1 MKGMNMNRRVVITG
15 MGAVT
20 PLGNTAADFWT
31 GIREGKNGID
41 TITHFD
47 VSVQKAIMGAEV
59 KDFTYEDFRE
69 GKRMDRSSQFGVTA
83 AKEAMKDSGL
93 VSGENIHPYRLGVLA
108 GTGIG
113 GIMTL
118 ETEVTKAVD
127 KGVGRVS
134 ALLVPMVIPNI
145 LAGNVA
151 IALQAK
157 GSCLGMVTACAA
169 GTHGIGEAYRAI
181 RHGYLDAVVA
191 GAAEA
196 AFAPVCFAGFANMTA
211 LSTRTDRNRCSTPFD
226 KERDGFVMGE
236 GAGMLVLEELEHAL
250 ARGAQIYGEI
260 AGYGTT
266 CDAYHLTSPSPEGEG
281 AAEAMKMAI
290 RDAGLNPEDVD
301 YINAHG
307 TGTPYNDLFETRAVK
322 TVFGAD
328 TKVPISSTKSMTGHL
343 LGAAGAIEAIVCLKA
358 INDGFL
364 PATINYQVP
373 DEELDLDYVP
383 NQGREAEVS
392 VVLSNSLGFGG
403 HNGTLLFKKY
413 R

>member
-20 PLGNTAADFWT
+20 PLGNTAADFWA

-47 VSVQKAIMGAEV
+47 ISLQKAIMGGEV

-118 ETEVTKAVD
+118 ESEVTKAVD

-134 ALLVPMVIPNI
+134 ALLVPMVIPDI

-181 RHGYLDAVVA
+181 RHGYLDAIVA

-250 ARGAQIYGEI
+250 ARGAKIYGEI

-322 TVFGAD
+322 TVFGSD

-364 PATINYQVP
+364 PATINYQIP

-383 NQGREAEVS
+383 NQGREAEVN

>member
-1 MKGMNMNRRVVITG
+1 MNRRVVITG

-20 PLGNTAADFWT
+20 PLGNTAADFWA

-47 VSVQKAIMGAEV
+47 ISVQKAIMGAEV

-118 ETEVTKAVD
+118 ENEVTKAVD

-181 RHGYLDAVVA
+181 RHGYLDAIVA

-250 ARGAQIYGEI
+250 DRGAQIYGEI

-281 AAEAMKMAI
+281 AAEAMKMAL

-322 TVFGAD
+322 TVFGPD

-358 INDGFL
+358 INDGFV
-364 PATINYQVP
+364 PATINYQIP

>member
-20 PLGNTAADFWT
+20 PLGNTAADFWA

-47 VSVQKAIMGAEV
+47 ISVQKAIMGAEV

-118 ETEVTKAVD
+118 ENEVTKAVD

-181 RHGYLDAVVA
+181 RHGYLDAIVA

-250 ARGAQIYGEI
+250 DRGAQIYGEI

-281 AAEAMKMAI
+281 AAEAMKMAL

-322 TVFGAD
+322 TVFGPD

-358 INDGFL
+358 INDGFV
-364 PATINYQVP
+364 PATINYQIP

>member
-1 MKGMNMNRRVVITG
+1 

>member
-1 MKGMNMNRRVVITG
+1 MNRRVVITG

-20 PLGNTAADFWT
+20 PLGNTAADFWA

-47 VSVQKAIMGAEV
+47 ISLQKAIMGGEV

-118 ETEVTKAVD
+118 ESEVTKAVD

-181 RHGYLDAVVA
+181 RHGYLDAIVA

-250 ARGAQIYGEI
+250 ARGAKIYGEI

-290 RDAGLNPEDVD
+290 RDAGLNPADVD

-322 TVFGAD
+322 TVFGSD

-364 PATINYQVP
+364 PATINYQIP

-383 NQGREAEVS
+383 NQGREAEVN

>member
-1 MKGMNMNRRVVITG
+1 MNRRVVITG

-20 PLGNTAADFWT
+20 PLGNTAADFWA

-47 VSVQKAIMGAEV
+47 ISVQKAIMGAEV

-118 ETEVTKAVD
+118 ENEVTKAVD

-181 RHGYLDAVVA
+181 RHGYLDAIVA

-250 ARGAQIYGEI
+250 DRGAQIYGEI

-281 AAEAMKMAI
+281 AAEAMKMAL

-322 TVFGAD
+322 TVFGPD

-364 PATINYQVP
+364 PATINYQIP

-383 NQGREAEVS
+383 NQGREAEVN